1 MKTFVL
7 FLFGMF
13 DDYEDVEYF
22 CTQFLSG
29 CPLFSSVRF
38 IIEREQNVIVIF
50 DSETDENALSQEL
63 YTYLVNDNIKFYF
76 IFDRED
82 MITAHLPKEVKDF
95 IFKNDIENSIVKLE
109 YEKIKKPSILDLDQ
123 VLDKIDELGLGSLT
137 PEEKNF
143 LDNFEN

>member
-1 MKTFVL
+1 
-7 FLFGMF
+7 
-13 DDYEDVEYF
+13 
-22 CTQFLSG
+22 
-29 CPLFSSVRF
+29 
-38 IIEREQNVIVIF
+38 
-50 DSETDENALSQEL
+50 
-63 YTYLVNDNIKFYF
+63 
-76 IFDRED
+76 